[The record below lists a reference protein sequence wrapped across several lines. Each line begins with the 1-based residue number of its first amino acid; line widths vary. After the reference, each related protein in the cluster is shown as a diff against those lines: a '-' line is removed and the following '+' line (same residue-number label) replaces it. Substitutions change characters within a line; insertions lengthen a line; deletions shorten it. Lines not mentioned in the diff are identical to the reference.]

1 MPIKITRTLYVGLGG
16 TGAKSILR
24 TKKCFIDAYGEVPPM
39 VAFLAI
45 DTDTDI
51 KNLNFTS
58 RNGKSVKFDDNE
70 ICFCGIKGSAVAIVN
85 QNPTQYQWLPPRNKQ
100 NLNNLMGTGAG
111 QVRSN
116 GRFLARYNA
125 NNIQNLIANKVA
137 HIARPLP
144 PGCQFTYDTNQDNV
158 EYPTKVNIVGS
169 VAGGTGSGMLL
180 DMLVLTSKALQ
191 TTGFDYVI
199 TPWVVLPDVFRLM
212 HPGVPSANVFQNAY
226 GAIRELDF
234 LFHLPNDNQNPLDFH
249 FAQINYLDEKIF
261 YAYLINNT
269 NSAGVTFQHIDELA
283 ESIGRCLFLPANEIG
298 RGTATIED
306 NLRSAKDSGCY
317 NINNKGGHY
326 SSVGSAEIVYDNQAI
341 GNVIARGI
349 IGKICSELCRRNT
362 TDILSVVNAWTKS
375 EAVAIQEHEADQ
387 LIDSILTKYAPVNV
401 VIEKDSD
408 ANIVNAYIQ
417 AGALAENVKS
427 EATQKTNEKFVNVKA
442 QLLKQVQLILNSQNG
457 VGQAKD
463 FLESLLDNISI
474 CKKEMN
480 DEALKLQQILAY
492 PINWESEISTLR
504 KSFGPIKMFDRDAA
518 DILQTKISEHIAQ
531 HRDLLRHN
539 LAIQFFTNLDVY
551 ANELLEKINVF
562 KINLEAVE
570 RKQRSEIQNIQHLA
584 QSTSH
589 FEIYLH
595 SDEVCSCALPD
606 ISETSALLRSKV
618 KIYELIHKTQNE
630 LNELFFDFAKEHQNV
645 VAAVNVTIED
655 KMASMPEDKLKEVFA
670 RAKVMST
677 PLWTIK
683 PHPIVD
689 VSQELTSMFF
699 IGVNNNSS
707 SIISEKYQ
715 EEFKTGI
722 VKPTFAS
729 TYQTDR
735 ISIFQIQCCTPAI
748 TVNNMYGYMS
758 EAEFKYSREQFPVYY
773 LDAQWHQRMLD
784 AGFDLE
790 PHQPQDTVLP
800 NWINAIVYGF
810 IKYDETKNTYYMN
823 SMIQGDRLR
832 GGFLALGQRRDQAF
846 EQFEL
851 RRLYGEIEERMT
863 QMRVN
868 QGNPAV
874 NQIIRKVKENLANYV
889 SDYAQLSQTEQN
901 RIEADDQAYQMV
913 SNLLIREVTYL
924 NDLVL

>member
-45 DTDTDI
+45 DTDTAI
-51 KNLNFTS
+51 RELTFTS
-58 RNGKSVKFDDNE
+58 RKGKSVKFDNNE
-70 ICFCGIKGSAVAIVN
+70 ICFCGIQGSAVEIVN
-85 QNPTQYQWLPPRNKQ
+85 RHPTQYQWLPARNKQ
-100 NLNNLMGTGAG
+100 ILNNLMGTGAG

-137 HIARPLP
+137 HIAKPLP
-144 PGCQFTYDTNQDNV
+144 QDCKFSYDTNRDNV

-180 DMLVLTSKALQ
+180 DMLVMTSKALQ
-191 TTGFDYVI
+191 TTGFHYVI
-199 TPWVVLPDVFRLM
+199 TPWIVLPDVFRHM
-212 HPGVPSANVFQNAY
+212 TPGVPSANVFQNAY
-226 GAIRELDF
+226 GAIRELDY
-234 LFHLPNDNQNPLDFH
+234 LFHLPNDNRNPLDFH

-269 NSAGVTFQHIDELA
+269 NSAGVTFQNIDELA
-283 ESIGRCLFLPANEIG
+283 ESIGRCMFLPANEIG

-349 IGKICSELCRRNT
+349 ISKICSELCRPNT

-375 EAVAIQEHEADQ
+375 EAVAIQEHDADQ

-408 ANIVNAYIQ
+408 TNIINAYIQ

-427 EATQKTNEKFVNVKA
+427 EATQKAKEKFVNVKA

-480 DEALKLQQILAY
+480 NEALDLQQILAY
-492 PINWESEISTLR
+492 PINWDSEISTLR
-504 KSFGPIKMFDRDAA
+504 KSFGPIKIFDRDAA
-518 DILQTKISEHIAQ
+518 DILQTKVSEHIAQ

-539 LAIQFFTNLDVY
+539 LAIQFFTDLDIY
-551 ANELLEKINVF
+551 ANELLDKINVF

-570 RKQRSEIQNIQHLA
+570 RKQRAEIQSIQHLA

-595 SDEVCSCALPD
+595 SDEVCRCALPD
-606 ISETSALLRSKV
+606 VSETSALLRSKV
-618 KIYELIHKTQNE
+618 KIYDLIHKTQDE
-630 LNELFFDFAKEHQNV
+630 LNELFFDFAKEHQDV
-645 VAAVNVTIED
+645 VAAVNVTIEQ

-677 PLWTIK
+677 PLWKVQT
-683 PHPIVD
+683 HGYVD
-689 VSQELTSMFF
+689 HCQELTSMFF
-699 IGVNNNSS
+699 IGVNDNSS
-707 SIISEKYQ
+707 SIISDRYH
-715 EEFKTGI
+715 EEFVAGTL
-722 VKPTFAS
+722 KPTFAS

-748 TVNNMYGYMS
+748 TISNMQGYLNDAELKLS
-758 EAEFKYSREQFPVYY
+758 EERFPVYY

-784 AGFDLE
+784 EGFDLK
-790 PHQPQDTVLP
+790 PHQQQDTVLP

-810 IKYDETKNTYYMN
+810 IKYDETKNTYFMN
-823 SMIQGDRLR
+823 SMDQGDRLK

-846 EQFEL
+846 EQFQL
-851 RRLYGEIEERMT
+851 RNLDREIEGRMT
-863 QMRVN
+863 QMRVD

-874 NQIIRKVKENLANYV
+874 NQIIRNVKENLANYV

>member
-16 TGAKSILR
+16 TGAKSILQ
-24 TKKCFIDAYGEVPPM
+24 TKKCFIDAYGEIPPM

-45 DTDTDI
+45 DTDTAI
-51 KNLNFTS
+51 RELAFTS

-70 ICFCGIKGSAVAIVN
+70 ICFCGIQGSAVEIVHLH
-85 QNPTQYQWLPPRNKQ
+85 PTQYQWLPIRNKQ
-100 NLNNLMGTGAG
+100 KLNNLMGTGAG
-111 QVRSN
+111 QIRSN

-125 NNIQNLIANKVA
+125 NNIQDLIANKVA

-144 PGCQFTYDTNQDNV
+144 QNCKFTYDTNQNNV

-169 VAGGTGSGMLL
+169 VAGGTGSGMIL

-191 TTGFDYVI
+191 TTGFNYVI
-199 TPWVVLPDVFRLM
+199 TPWIVLPDVFRHM
-212 HPGVPSANVFQNAY
+212 APGVPSANVFQNAY
-226 GAIRELDF
+226 GAIRELDY
-234 LFHLPNDNQNPLDFH
+234 LFHLPNDNQKPLDFH
-249 FAQINYLDEKIF
+249 FERINYLDEKIF

-269 NSAGVTFQHIDELA
+269 NSAGVTFEKFDELA
-283 ESIGRCLFLPANEIG
+283 ESIGRCMFLPTNEIG
-298 RGTATIED
+298 RGAATIED

-317 NINNKGGHY
+317 DINNKGGHY
-326 SSVGSAEIVYDNQAI
+326 ASAGSAEIVYDNQAI

-349 IGKICSELCRRNT
+349 IRNICSELCLTNT

-375 EAVAIQEHEADQ
+375 EAVAIQEHDADQ
-387 LIDSILTKYAPVNV
+387 LIDSILSKYAPVNV
-401 VIEKDSD
+401 IIEKDSD

-427 EATQKTNEKFVNVKA
+427 EATQKANEKFEDVKA

-463 FLESLLDNISI
+463 FLESLLDNIEI
-474 CKKEMN
+474 CQKEMN

-492 PINWESEISTLR
+492 PINWEGEISTLR

-539 LAIQFFTNLDVY
+539 LAIQFFTNLAVY
-551 ANELLEKINVF
+551 ANGLLNNINVF

-570 RKQRSEIQNIQHLA
+570 RKQRSEIQAIQHRA

-595 SDEVCSCALPD
+595 SDEVCNYALPD
-606 ISETSALLRSKV
+606 VSETSALLRSRV
-618 KIYELIHKTQNE
+618 NIYDLIHKTQAE
-630 LNELFFDFAKEHQNV
+630 LNELFLDFAKNHQNV
-645 VAAVNVTIED
+645 VAAVNVTIEQ
-655 KMASMPEDKLKEVFA
+655 KMASMPEEQLKEVFA
-670 RAKVMST
+670 RAKVIST
-677 PLWTIK
+677 PLWKIQTGGL
-683 PHPIVD
+683 VD
-689 VSQELTSMFF
+689 HCQELTSMFF
-699 IGVNNNSS
+699 IGVNDNSS
-707 SIISEKYQ
+707 SIISDRYH
-715 EEFKTGI
+715 EEFVTGTL
-722 VKPTFAS
+722 KPTFAS
-729 TYQTDR
+729 THQTDR
-735 ISIFQIQCCTPAI
+735 ISIFQIQYCTPAI
-748 TVNNMYGYMS
+748 TVCNMRGYMS
-758 EAEFKYSREQFPVYY
+758 EADHRLSKEQFPVYY
-773 LDAQWHQRMLD
+773 IDAQWHQRMVD
-784 AGFDLE
+784 EGFDLK
-790 PHQPQDTVLP
+790 PHQQQDTVLP

-823 SMIQGDRLR
+823 SMTQGDKLK
-832 GGFLALGQRRDQAF
+832 GGFLPLGLRRDQAF
-846 EQFEL
+846 EHFEL
-851 RRLYGEIEERMT
+851 RRLDKEIEGHMT

-874 NQIIRKVKENLANYV
+874 DQIIKNVKENLANYV
-889 SDYAQLSQTEQN
+889 SDYAQLSQTERN

-913 SNLLIREVTYL
+913 SNLLIREITYL